1 MLKKILAGVCCAFVF
16 ILSAHA
22 ANTTQV
28 EITVMADGATVS
40 AQEVWLNYSDGQSIT
55 GTTLKAITDVQGK
68 AIFQVPTVVSPQDT
82 VFLSVPSLNTNVRG
96 RPYMIRDFNGN
107 GIVPLV
113 ITPMI
118 WALLQ

>member
-1 MLKKILAGVCCAFVF
+1 MLKKILVAVCCAFIF

-28 EITVMADGATVS
+28 EITVMANGATVS
-40 AQEVWLNYSDGQSIT
+40 AQEVWLNYSDGQSAA
-55 GTTLKAITDVQGK
+55 GTTLKVITDVQGK
-68 AIFQVPTVVSPQDT
+68 AIFQVPTIIYPQDT
-82 VFLSVPSLNTNVRG
+82 VFLSVPALNTNVRG
-96 RPYMIRDFNGN
+96 RPYMIRDFSGN

-113 ITPMI
+113 ITPMT